1 MELLD
6 KLKLIS
12 IFKDMNSEDIK
23 QIIDKMKYSI
33 KNYDKEETIYFR
45 GDKINYILINLEGEL
60 YSEMQKYN
68 GDVIEVGAFETND
81 VLASAFIFGTS
92 NNSPV
97 DIVTRTKCQILFL
110 KKEKL
115 LECMQENKVFLKNF
129 LDEISN
135 KSQFLS
141 KRIWFNFLNK
151 SIEDKIIDYI
161 NNNLQNEMIHFKP
174 SISELSKRFGVTR
187 PSLSREIANFCSLG
201 ILTRI
206 GKNKYNVNIKE
217 LNKELNNN

>member
-12 IFKDMNSEDIK
+12 IFKDMNSEDIE
-23 QIIDKMKYSI
+23 QIITKLKYRI

-45 GDKINYILINLEGEL
+45 DDKINHILVNLEGEL

-68 GDVIEVGAFETND
+68 GDVIEVGSFETSD

-92 NNSPV
+92 NSSPV
-97 DIVTRTKCQILFL
+97 DIITRTKCQILFL
-110 KKEKL
+110 EKEKL
-115 LECMQENKVFLKNF
+115 LECMQENKIFLKNF

-161 NNNLQNEMIHFKP
+161 NNNLQNGMIHFKP

-201 ILTRI
+201 ILTRTE
-206 GKNKYNVNIKE
+206 KNKYNVNLK
-217 LNKELNNN
+217 KLNNN